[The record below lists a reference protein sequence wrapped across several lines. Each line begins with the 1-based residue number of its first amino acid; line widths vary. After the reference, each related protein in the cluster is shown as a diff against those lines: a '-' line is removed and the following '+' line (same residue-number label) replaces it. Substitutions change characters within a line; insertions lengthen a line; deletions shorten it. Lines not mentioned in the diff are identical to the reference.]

1 MIKDHFE
8 VVSFEPVATPSSR
21 GDYRERL
28 LKVASALN
36 QEGLSLPISS
46 SKILDYL
53 YAVDSVFK
61 TEMQMGMRYNGVDIT
76 TNYTSVDGRV
86 RNLLTLK

>member
-8 VVSFEPVATPSSR
+8 VVSFEPGCYSGSR
-21 GDYRERL
+21 GNREVT
-28 LKVASALN
+28 KVASALN
-36 QEGLSLPISS
+36 QEGLSLPSPS

-61 TEMQMGMRYNGVDIT
+61 TEDADGNEIT
-76 TNYTSVDGRV
+76 VEIS
-86 RNLLTLK
+86 LLTTPL